1 MSEIRKVCIV
11 GGKRIPFV
19 RSGTHYL
26 GLGVQDLVTAPVKEV
41 VDSYKL
47 EGEVLGEVML
57 GAVSKHAADFNLARE
72 AVMDSG
78 LSPHTPTT
86 DLQKACGTSLEA
98 AVAIANKIA
107 LGQIDSGIAAG
118 VDTNSEVPIEFK
130 KKFSDRLMK
139 INYAKTMGQRLAA
152 LKGFWPTELA
162 PKIPSIVEKRTGLAM
177 GEGCEEMAKQ
187 WSIKRQDQDEL
198 AYLSHKNA
206 SEAYDQ
212 NFMDDLVFEF
222 KGVKKDTLLRGDTS
236 MEKLAKLK
244 PAFDKS
250 DAGTLTA
257 GNSSSLT
264 DGASAVFLCSEE
276 FAKAKGLDVL
286 AYFTTGQSAAVDYT
300 QGEGLLMAPTYAVP
314 KMLAK
319 HGLSLQDFDYYEIHE
334 AFAAQVLCTLKA
346 WEDEEFCKTKL
357 GLEGALGSIDRS
369 KLNVKGGS
377 IAIGH
382 PFAATGARIIAN
394 LAKILDQKGSGRGL
408 ISVCTAGGMGIT
420 AIIEK

>member
-1 MSEIRKVCIV
+1 MPEIKKVCIV

-26 GLGVQDLVTAPVKEV
+26 GMSVQDLVTAPVKKV
-41 VDSYKL
+41 VDSYGLK
-47 EGEVLGEVML
+47 GEIVGEVML
-57 GAVSKHAADFNLARE
+57 GAVSKHASDFNLARE

-98 AVAIANKIA
+98 AVALANKIA
-107 LGQIDSGIAAG
+107 LGQIESGIAAG

-130 KKFSDRLMK
+130 KEFSDRLMK
-139 INYAKTMGQRLAA
+139 VNYAKTLGQRLAA
-152 LKGFWPTELA
+152 FKGFWPGELA
-162 PKIPSIVEKRTGLAM
+162 PKIPSIVEKRTGLSM

-187 WSIKRQDQDEL
+187 WKIKREDQDEL

-206 SEAYDQ
+206 AAAYDAK
-212 NFMDDLVFEF
+212 FFDDLVFEF
-222 KGVKKDTLLRGDTS
+222 KGVKKDTLLRADTS
-236 MEKLAKLK
+236 IEKLAKLR

-250 DAGTLTA
+250 EKGTLTA

-276 FAKAKGLDVL
+276 YAKKRGLHVQ

-300 QGEGLLMAPTYAVP
+300 KGEGLLMAPTYAVP
-314 KMLAK
+314 QMLTRE
-319 HGLSLQDFDYYEIHE
+319 GLSLQDFDFYEIHE
-334 AFAAQVLCTLKA
+334 AFAAQVLCTLTA
-346 WEDEEFCKTKL
+346 WEDEKFCKEKL
-357 GLEGALGSIDRS
+357 GLDKALGSIDRS

-377 IAIGH
+377 IALGH
-382 PFAATGARIIAN
+382 PFAATGARIVAN
-394 LAKILDQKGSGRGL
+394 LAKIIDEKGSGRGL
-408 ISVCTAGGMGIT
+408 ISICTAGGMGVT